1 MKGGIL
7 AHSDGITFSQE
18 LGETVALVK
27 APGASGLALENGT
40 GKATDWRGYT
50 VQTQLNAYDENRVEI
65 DSDYFFEGQRRNR
78 QQYPQRYPDARRG
91 GTGGVCHSCG
101 LSRPVQC
108 AAEEWQTGAV
118 WRNGLG

>member
-1 MKGGIL
+1 
-7 AHSDGITFSQE
+7 GITFSQE

-65 DSDYFFEGQRRNR
+65 DSDYFAKANVEIDN
-78 QQYPQRYPDARRG
+78 
-91 GTGGVCHSCG
+91 SI
-101 LSRPVQC
+101 LSVIPTR
-108 AAEEWQTGAV
+108 GAV
-118 WRNGLG
+118 VRA